1 MPQAVVTQGEHNFKL
16 SKAVEWFIIG
26 LGHLMLDTGYWLLV
40 IGCSICIFFDVRL
53 QY

>member
-16 SKAVEWFIIG
+16 SETVACFIIG

-40 IGCSICIFFDVRL
+40 I
-53 QY
+53 